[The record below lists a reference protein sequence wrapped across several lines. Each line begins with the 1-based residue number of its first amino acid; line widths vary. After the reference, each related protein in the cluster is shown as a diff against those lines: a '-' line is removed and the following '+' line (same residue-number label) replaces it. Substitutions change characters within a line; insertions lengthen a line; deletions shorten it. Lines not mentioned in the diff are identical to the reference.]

1 MTDWLLTA
9 AACAAL
15 VWAGWPWA
23 RGIPGNRPDAVA
35 TAGLAYLCGTA
46 LFTLAILGAAFLGLE
61 LDRLT
66 LGICLVTVRL
76 AGRLVAGDRPPARP
90 VPGSFRLAVLPLA
103 LAAATLGFGVLQAFR
118 LGSID
123 TIDFL
128 KAWGLK
134 GTSLFLDGN
143 LDFSHLRGP
152 HLFYPLEVSNLNGAF
167 YVLLGRVDDEVVRL
181 PAALFGVSLAL
192 ALWWLARLMMPPAG
206 AALAVALA
214 VMTPQ
219 FTSLM
224 TNGMADLVV
233 AAYVT
238 VCALAAYRWLE
249 DGGSAWAPLSGF
261 AAGAAAWTKLE
272 GALTCLVILAGVL
285 AVRRALRTPGVGIWL
300 AWFAVFVV
308 PWQLFQRIH
317 DIPPNRAH
325 FKKIYLDADWIVGH
339 VSRTLAE
346 TAHWGVFWPLCM
358 ALIGLSLPLVW
369 RTPFRRLAVLTL
381 PNVMFT
387 LGAYVTHYRAGN
399 AGSVEA
405 TAHRLYLHLAPSLAV
420 MAAAGATVALGIVCA
435 WRRDA
440 AVHPPTSPPE
450 SSP

>member
-1 MTDWLLTA
+1 
-9 AACAAL
+9 
-15 VWAGWPWA
+15 
-23 RGIPGNRPDAVA
+23 
-35 TAGLAYLCGTA
+35 
-46 LFTLAILGAAFLGLE
+46 
-61 LDRLT
+61 
-66 LGICLVTVRL
+66 
-76 AGRLVAGDRPPARP
+76 
-90 VPGSFRLAVLPLA
+90 
-103 LAAATLGFGVLQAFR
+103 
-118 LGSID
+118 
-123 TIDFL
+123 
-128 KAWGLK
+128 
-134 GTSLFLDGN
+134 
-143 LDFSHLRGP
+143 
-152 HLFYPLEVSNLNGAF
+152 
-167 YVLLGRVDDEVVRL
+167 
-181 PAALFGVSLAL
+181 
-192 ALWWLARLMMPPAG
+192 MMPPAG

-272 GALTCLVILAGVL
+272 GALTCSGDPG
-285 AVRRALRTPGVGIWL
+285 RRCWPCAAPWRTPGVGIWL

-358 ALIGLSLPLVW
+358 GADRALP
-369 RTPFRRLAVLTL
+369 
-381 PNVMFT
+381 
-387 LGAYVTHYRAGN
+387 
-399 AGSVEA
+399 
-405 TAHRLYLHLAPSLAV
+405 
-420 MAAAGATVALGIVCA
+420 AAGMA
-435 WRRDA
+435 DA
-440 AVHPPTSPPE
+440 VPAAGGAHPAQCDVHAGGLRHPLPGR
-450 SSP
+450 

>member
-1 MTDWLLTA
+1 MTARPPQLSGARDWFRVVLRSAGGRLIEVEPMTDWLLA
-9 AACAAL
+9 AADLCR
-15 VWAGWPWA
+15 AGVGGRPWA

-46 LFTLAILGAAFLGLE
+46 LFTLAMLGAAFLGLE

-118 LGSID
+118 LGGID

-317 DIPPNRAH
+317 DIPANRAH

-339 VSRTLAE
+339 VVP
-346 TAHWGVFWPLCM
+346 HP
-358 ALIGLSLPLVW
+358 
-369 RTPFRRLAVLTL
+369 
-381 PNVMFT
+381 
-387 LGAYVTHYRAGN
+387 
-399 AGSVEA
+399 
-405 TAHRLYLHLAPSLAV
+405 
-420 MAAAGATVALGIVCA
+420 
-435 WRRDA
+435 RRDGPLGGVLA
-440 AVHPPTSPPE
+440 AVHGADRALPAAGMADAVPAAGGAHPAQCDVHAGGLRHPL
-450 SSP
+450 PGR